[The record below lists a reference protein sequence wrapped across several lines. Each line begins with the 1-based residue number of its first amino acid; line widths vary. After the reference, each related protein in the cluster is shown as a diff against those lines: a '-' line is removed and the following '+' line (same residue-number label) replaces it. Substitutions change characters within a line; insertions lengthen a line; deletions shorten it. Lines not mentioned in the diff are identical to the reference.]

1 MCPITELVHQTL
13 DKVGVQVPPTKRRL
27 SRQMLTNM
35 NIAQLQIIINDFHSF
50 IETLNEVLV
59 KYLMDRDDLSMRQD
73 SMLIDIEDITRYL
86 WVERTFPSVCDAIF
100 FFVWT
105 IRERERKFETMRKH
119 LFSDNNSSSF
129 LLFHLFFRGEK
140 EEAQLNSN
148 GNAIVQPQQKHHID
162 PKPAFTKSITRT
174 VAATVPAIR
183 TQTKAFTPQQ
193 HIANKKSLV
202 VNGNINGYAVKTS
215 ISRDKIEQNGLHL

>member
-1 MCPITELVHQTL
+1 MFETQIERQKQGMCPITELVHQTL

-86 WVERTFPSVCDAIF
+86 
-100 FFVWT
+100 
-105 IRERERKFETMRKH
+105 
-119 LFSDNNSSSF
+119 
-129 LLFHLFFRGEK
+129 
-140 EEAQLNSN
+140 
-148 GNAIVQPQQKHHID
+148 
-162 PKPAFTKSITRT
+162 
-174 VAATVPAIR
+174 
-183 TQTKAFTPQQ
+183 
-193 HIANKKSLV
+193 
-202 VNGNINGYAVKTS
+202 
-215 ISRDKIEQNGLHL
+215 